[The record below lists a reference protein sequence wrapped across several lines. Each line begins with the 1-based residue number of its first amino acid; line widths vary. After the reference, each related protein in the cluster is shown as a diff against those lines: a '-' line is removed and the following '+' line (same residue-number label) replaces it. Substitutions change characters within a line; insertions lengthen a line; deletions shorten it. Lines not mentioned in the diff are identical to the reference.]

1 MCRHEVLQYVQTFT
15 EVRLDWQLDRM
26 TCCIGH
32 QTTHTSKLFDLFVR
46 STGSGIG
53 HHEDVVIFIKT
64 VKQCLCKG
72 IVSCFPCL
80 YDFFISFFFCDET
93 TLEVLCDL
101 IYSIL
106 SILDHLRFLRRYR
119 HVRNRYGHG
128 SSC

>member
-119 HVRNRYGHG
+119 HVRNRYSHG